1 MKYLTIIAIASACLI
16 LNCRMKN
23 ETSWNAGNVPSHSTE
38 RVDSGIQREAEVVS
52 PWSILTFGIAK
63 GYGNDT
69 LATDQWQVEGQNVR
83 EETTSPSAQNFVP
96 HEGFVLVRDCIP
108 DVIEDMRYFTTNNF
122 MGEKVDGYHA
132 NVAILSEQAA
142 KQLKSA
148 ADEFREMGY
157 VIKIYDAYRPQSAV
171 NHFVSWAK
179 TGSQKMKKEYYPTI
193 EKNNLLS
200 RYIASKSGHS
210 KGSTIDLTIC
220 YKDTKEEVDMGSHF
234 DYFGPPS
241 HTSFMGPYHGGNV
254 NETHNKNRMLLK
266 KVMEKHGFT
275 NYRNEWWHYT
285 LNNQPYPNNY
295 FDFPVTDH

>member
-1 MKYLTIIAIASACLI
+1 M
-16 LNCRMKN
+16 LNCRMKS
-23 ETSWNAGNVPSHSTE
+23 EPDSISGNVPSHSAE
-38 RVDSGIQREAEVVS
+38 RVDSQ
-52 PWSILTFGIAK
+52 K
-63 GYGNDT
+63 
-69 LATDQWQVEGQNVR
+69 
-83 EETTSPSAQNFVP
+83 FVP

-108 DVIEDMRYFTTNNF
+108 DVIEDLRYFTENNF
-122 MGEKVDGYHA
+122 MGEKVEGYNA
-132 NVAILSEQAA
+132 NAAILSEQAA
-142 KQLKSA
+142 RQLKMA

-171 NHFVSWAK
+171 DHFVNWAK
-179 TGSQKMKKEYYPTI
+179 TGNQKMKKEYYPTI
-193 EKNNLLS
+193 EKRHLLS
-200 RYIASKSGHS
+200 KYIASKSGHS

-220 YKDTKEEVDMGSHF
+220 YKDSKEEVDMGSHF

-241 HTSFMGPYHGGNV
+241 HTSFMGKYPGGKV

-295 FDFPVTDH
+295 FDFLVTDH